1 MLLSA
6 GWLVLSLLGM
16 NLLLCYHHQA
26 FTLLVTTI
34 TLIYFARP
42 WVYVVNNE
50 KRKRRGQVLMFL
62 GNELGSLLM
71 EVRLLADK

>member
-1 MLLSA
+1 MPA
-6 GWLVLSLLGM
+6 GWYLHYLGM
-16 NLLLCYHHQA
+16 ILLLFYHHQA

-50 KRKRRGQVLMFL
+50 KKEKARPSFDVSGERV
-62 GNELGSLLM
+62 ELPANGGPAPG
-71 EVRLLADK
+71 R

>member
-50 KRKRRGQVLMFL
+50 KKEKARPSFGVSGERVGLPANGGPAPGR
-62 GNELGSLLM
+62 
-71 EVRLLADK
+71 

>member
-6 GWLVLSLLGM
+6 GWLVLPLLGM
-16 NLLLCYHHQA
+16 NLLLSYHHQA
-26 FTLLVTTI
+26 FALLVTTI
-34 TLIYFARP
+34 TLIYFVRP

-50 KRKRRGQVLMFL
+50 KKEKVRPSLMFL